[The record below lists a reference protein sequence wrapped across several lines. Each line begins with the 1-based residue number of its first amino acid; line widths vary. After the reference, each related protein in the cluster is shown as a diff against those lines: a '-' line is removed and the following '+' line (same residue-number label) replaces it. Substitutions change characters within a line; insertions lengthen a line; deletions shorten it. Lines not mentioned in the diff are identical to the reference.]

1 METKEIF
8 ISIGGTTNEQ
18 QEQQEQQEQFLRAVE
33 ERPRTEGLL
42 RR

>member
-8 ISIGGTTNEQ
+8 ISIGGTTN
-18 QEQQEQQEQFLRAVE
+18 EQQEQQEQFLRAVE